1 MSQRTLVLVRHSKA
15 SHDAP
20 SDIERPLTKR
30 GKDMAEALAKE
41 LAHRV
46 GQVDLMLVSP
56 AARARQTAHPIVNR
70 LSPGEVRVEAL
81 IYETGPFGILT
92 LINTVPE
99 TAGSIVVVG
108 HEPTISS
115 LARVLHDSDDAQAAE
130 ISFGVPT
137 ATAVVINVE
146 GDWAGLTARSA
157 HIREVFTTR
166 R

>member
-1 MSQRTLVLVRHSKA
+1 MRHSKA

-46 GQVDLMLVSP
+46 GPVDLLLVSP
-56 AARARQTAHPIVNR
+56 AARASQTARPLINR
-70 LSPGEVRVEAL
+70 LSPGEVRVEAA
-81 IYETGPFGILT
+81 IYETGPSGVLD

-99 TAGSIVVVG
+99 TAASIVVVG

-115 LARVLHDSDDAQAAE
+115 LARLLHDADDAQAAE

-137 ATAVVINVE
+137 ATAVVISVE
-146 GDWAGLTARSA
+146 GDWTGLAARSA
-157 HIREVFTTR
+157 RIREVFTAR

>member
-1 MSQRTLVLVRHSKA
+1 MRHSKA

-20 SDIERPLTKR
+20 SDIDRPLTKR
-30 GKDMAEALAKE
+30 GREMAEALAQE

-46 GQVDLMLVSP
+46 GRLDLLLVSP
-56 AARARQTAHPIVNR
+56 AARASQTAAPLAAHLAP
-70 LSPGEVRVEAL
+70 EETRVEPA
-81 IYETGPFGILT
+81 IYETGPGGVLD

-99 TAGSIVVVG
+99 TASAVAVVG

-115 LARVLHDSDDAQAAE
+115 LARLLHDADDAQAAE

-137 ATAVVINVE
+137 ATAVVIEVSST
-146 GDWAGLTARSA
+146 WAQLQIGSAR
-157 HIREVFTTR
+157 IREVFTTR